1 MTANK
6 DIECS
11 DDRFAIAKNLV
22 FISSGIILLF
32 SLVII
37 FKSGN
42 TLDDAKELFT
52 IILPVISTWV
62 GAVIAYYF
70 SKDNFETA
78 AKTNES
84 LIKQLSP
91 QEKLQSTKAEDIM
104 TIISKI
110 SYIAL
115 DENKNENSISLKNDI
130 LLKKLNDKINRVPF
144 IKDSKIVYILH
155 KSIIDDFLVKY
166 TKDEI
171 LMENL
176 TLKNLLDE
184 EYYET
189 YAKKSFE
196 TAKPTDNLTLIKRLM
211 DENKLCSDVFI
222 TIDGTKNSE
231 VLGWIT
237 NSKLMNYAKV

>member
-1 MTANK
+1 MSTSK
-6 DIECS
+6 DIECG

-22 FISSGIILLF
+22 FISSGIIVLF

-37 FKSGN
+37 FKS
-42 TLDDAKELFT
+42 TDADDVKELFT

-84 LIKQLSP
+84 LIKQLTP
-91 QEKLQSTKAEDIM
+91 QEKLLSTKAEDIM
-104 TIISKI
+104 TLVSKI
-110 SYIAL
+110 SYITL
-115 DENKNENSISLKNDI
+115 DENKDEDTLSLKDDI
-130 LLKKLNDKINRVPF
+130 IKKLDNKINRIPF

-155 KSIIDDFLVKY
+155 KSIIDDFLVNY
-166 TKDEI
+166 TKDGTS
-171 LMENL
+171 MKDL
-176 TLKNLLDE
+176 TLKQLLNE
-184 EYYET
+184 EYYKT
-189 YAKKSFE
+189 YATKSFE
-196 TAKPTDNLTLIKRLM
+196 TAKPTDNLSLIKRLM

-222 TIDGTKNSE
+222 TEDGTKNSE

-237 NSKLMNYAKV
+237 NSKLLNYAKI